1 MIWWWIIALVFL
13 LISGVIYEFS
23 STGII
28 IFVVI
33 GIIAIAS
40 DSIRD
45 KE

>member
-23 STGII
+23 SIGIVVFI
-28 IFVVI
+28 VI
-33 GIIAIAS
+33 GIIAIIV

>member
-23 STGII
+23 SIGIVVFI
-28 IFVVI
+28 VI
-33 GIIAIAS
+33 GIIAIIT

>member
-23 STGII
+23 SIGIVVFI
-28 IFVVI
+28 VI
-33 GIIAIAS
+33 GIIAIIA